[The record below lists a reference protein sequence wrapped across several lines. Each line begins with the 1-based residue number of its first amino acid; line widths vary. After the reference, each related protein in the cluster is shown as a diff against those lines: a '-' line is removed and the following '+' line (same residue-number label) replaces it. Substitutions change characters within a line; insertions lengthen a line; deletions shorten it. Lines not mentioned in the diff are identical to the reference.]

1 MCLMKVTTN
10 REMGNGTQNSLIFKA
25 VQKVCPQFPESTFT
39 MLFQSLSNSS
49 LSSRFPVWHFWY
61 SEALSP
67 HTCQFYTSSPLKIW
81 VLCGIQSG
89 LICLSIS
96 AFSLWPMRKLG
107 WITPVT
113 GHSIWFARGCHVLPR
128 CMSQGGEVA
137 QVRGSPWLENS
148 IHNSLGP

>member
-25 VQKVCPQFPESTFT
+25 VQKVCPQFPESIFT
-39 MLFQSLSNSS
+39 MLFQWLGNSS
-49 LSSRFPVWHFWY
+49 LSSRFPVDVSGIQKHW
-61 SEALSP
+61 ALIP
-67 HTCQFYTSSPLKIW
+67 ASSTQVL
-81 VLCGIQSG
+81 LCGIQSG

-128 CMSQGGEVA
+128 SVSQGGEVA

-148 IHNSLGP
+148 IHNT